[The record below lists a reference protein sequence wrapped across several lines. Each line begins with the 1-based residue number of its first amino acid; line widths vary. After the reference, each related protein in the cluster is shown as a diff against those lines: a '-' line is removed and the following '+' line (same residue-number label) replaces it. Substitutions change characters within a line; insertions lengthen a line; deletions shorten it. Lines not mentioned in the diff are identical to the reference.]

1 MAVVCESNGY
11 GVTGHARRRESEGGG
26 VERRGIWYDFRYGVV
41 SLIFFGYEFCC
52 LTNKWTWW
60 FRLVPRLEITMH
72 Q

>member
-1 MAVVCESNGY
+1 
-11 GVTGHARRRESEGGG
+11 